1 MFPTQKHG
9 CHIFLAN
16 ALIFMMETIITKE
29 MSSHAFIGSNFHQMI
44 FSLLIQLYKVRHSY
58 EDPIS

>member
-16 ALIFMMETIITKE
+16 ALIVMMETIIKD
-29 MSSHAFIGSNFHQMI
+29 MSSHAFIGSNFSPDDI
-44 FSLLIQLYKVRHSY
+44 FFTHTTLQIQAF
-58 EDPIS
+58 I